1 MKEKLRAIS
10 FCSGI
15 GFQER
20 GGENTECFDFES
32 VGTSEIDIYAII
44 SFAAI
49 HHGLTEEMVDSYE
62 NYPSLDEMRKWLI
75 KKNIGYIPEK
85 KKKYDWNK
93 NGKTFERQI
102 RKTWLACY
110 LNKNMGDVSLIEELP
125 DADVW
130 FCSFPCQSISIAGKL
145 RGMSPDDET
154 RSSLVWHTVRL
165 LEWAKQNEKLPKYMI
180 LENVKN
186 LVGKQFK
193 SDFDN
198 LNLLISEY
206 GYNVYY
212 EVINS
217 KNTGVPQNRER
228 VFAVYVRKD
237 IDNGKFTFPKPFDN
251 GIRMKDILEDEV
263 DDKYY
268 IRNERAKYLIEKL
281 IATDDSG
288 AVDLTLNEPKRRDV
302 ANCLMGYRGIHG
314 KAKARDNGVL
324 VKK

>member
-1 MKEKLRAIS
+1 
-10 FCSGI
+10 
-15 GFQER
+15 
-20 GGENTECFDFES
+20 
-32 VGTSEIDIYAII
+32 
-44 SFAAI
+44 
-49 HHGLTEEMVDSYE
+49 
-62 NYPSLDEMRKWLI
+62 
-75 KKNIGYIPEK
+75 
-85 KKKYDWNK
+85 
-93 NGKTFERQI
+93 
-102 RKTWLACY
+102 
-110 LNKNMGDVSLIEELP
+110 
-125 DADVW
+125 
-130 FCSFPCQSISIAGKL
+130 
-145 RGMSPDDET
+145 
-154 RSSLVWHTVRL
+154 
-165 LEWAKQNEKLPKYMI
+165 MI

-212 EVINS
+212 KIINS

-268 IRNERAKYLIEKL
+268 IRNERAKNLIEKL

-288 AVDLTLNEPKRRDV
+288 GIAFV
-302 ANCLMGYRGIHG
+302 NCQRL
-314 KAKARDNGVL
+314 
-324 VKK
+324 